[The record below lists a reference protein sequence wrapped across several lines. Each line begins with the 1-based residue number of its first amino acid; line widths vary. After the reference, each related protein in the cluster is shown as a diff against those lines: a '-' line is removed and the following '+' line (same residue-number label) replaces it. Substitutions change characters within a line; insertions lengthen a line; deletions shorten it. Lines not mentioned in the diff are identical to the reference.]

1 MRNFAA
7 VPQLVMPMGTGPRM
21 LACALTALALVVTP
35 AAAAPTAATAK
46 KGKHHRVF
54 KFGTRKLH
62 PGVSG
67 KDVRFLQRALSR
79 LGVPT
84 SIDGAFGKGT
94 YRSVKAFERQRGW
107 PVNGRVSRKEAK
119 KIRKILAK
127 RRVSG
132 GYFVEG
138 LVQPALE
145 LTSHRAG
152 TAKVK
157 VLDSS
162 GALIQTIVPSFGSAG
177 SRALAWNG
185 TTPDGVAPDGTY
197 QLRLA
202 DPGSA
207 RASVTGGQTQ
217 PFAMHLHAFPVPGTH
232 DYGGAGSRFGAPRSG
247 HTHQGQDVAA
257 ACGEKLYV
265 AETGTVSTNAYQASG
280 AGYYVVIHG
289 ALTGTDFVYMHLK
302 HASWASEGTGV
313 YAGQQIGKVGDTGD
327 AQGCHLHFERWS
339 APGWYVGGDPYD
351 PLPELQ
357 YWDSYS

>member
-1 MRNFAA
+1 
-7 VPQLVMPMGTGPRM
+7 M
-21 LACALTALALVVTP
+21 LACALAALALIVSP
-35 AAAAPTAATAK
+35 ATATPTAGVAK

-54 KFGTRKLH
+54 KFGARKLH
-62 PGVSG
+62 PGIRG

-79 LGVPT
+79 LGIPT

-107 PVNGRVSRKEAK
+107 PVNGVLSKKEAR
-119 KIRKILAK
+119 KIKKILAR

-138 LVQPALE
+138 LVQPTLN
-145 LTSHRAG
+145 LTSRRAG
-152 TAKVK
+152 TAKVT

-162 GALIQTIVPSFGSAG
+162 GDPVATITPSFGSAG

-185 TTPDGVAPDGTY
+185 LTPDGVAPDGTY

-202 DPGSA
+202 DAGPA
-207 RASVTGGQTQ
+207 RVSVTGGQTQ
-217 PFAMHLHAFPVPGTH
+217 PFAMHLHAFPVPGPH
-232 DYGGAGSRFGAPRSG
+232 NFGGAGSRFGAPRSG
-247 HTHQGQDVAA
+247 HVHQGQDVAA

-265 AETGTVSTNAYQASG
+265 SETGTVSTNAYQASG

-289 ALTGTDFVYMHLK
+289 AVTGTDFVYMHLQ
-302 HASWASEGTGV
+302 HASWAEEGTSV

-327 AQGCHLHFERWS
+327 AVGCHLHFERWS
-339 APGWYVGGDPYD
+339 APGWYVGGAAYD